1 MVNQDRNVWLEKY
14 RPKHLNEI
22 KGHNDEIKTIKH
34 QTESGQLPNM
44 LFSGPPGVGKT
55 ATAVAI
61 ARELYGENWSDYFLE
76 LNASDNRGID
86 VVRDDVKNFAKTAS
100 DENYRIIFLDES
112 DALTDDAQSALRR
125 TMETYSSNVRFIL
138 SCNYPSQIIP
148 PIQSRCSIHRFNKLD
163 DDAIVSQIKEICS
176 EEDIRIDD
184 SATNAIC
191 YTSDGDMRRT
201 INILQAVSIYEREIG
216 EEDIFNVTNTV
227 KPEVVRL
234 IIKQAVNGKFIK
246 SRNKTRN
253 IMENKGVTP
262 SELLEQFYDEIW
274 GNNIDISDKE
284 AIKISDHIGEVDYRL
299 TQGANEKIQIDSLL
313 SKISDLGGNNAN
325 N

>member
-1 MVNQDRNVWLEKY
+1 MVNQNRNVWLEKY
-14 RPKHLNEI
+14 RPKYLDDI
-22 KGHNDEIKTIKH
+22 KGHKNEIETIKR
-34 QTESGQLPNM
+34 QIESGQLPNM

-148 PIQSRCSIHRFNKLD
+148 PIQSRCSIHRFDKLD
-163 DDAIVSQIKEICS
+163 DDAIISQINEICS
-176 EEDIRIDD
+176 EESIKLNNSAID
-184 SATNAIC
+184 AIC
-191 YTSDGDMRRT
+191 YASDGDMRRT
-201 INILQAVSIYEREIG
+201 INILQAVSIYDREINK
-216 EEDIFNVTNTV
+216 EDIFEITNTV
-227 KPEVVRL
+227 KPEIVRS
-234 IIKQAVNGKFIK
+234 IIKDAVNGKFIK
-246 SRNKTRN
+246 ARDETRQ
-253 IMENKGVTP
+253 IMDEKGITS
-262 SELLEQFYDEIW
+262 SELLEQFYDVIW
-274 GNNIDISDKE
+274 NDNTNIKDKNAVQISDY
-284 AIKISDHIGEVDYRL
+284 IGEVDYRL

-313 SKISDLGGNNAN
+313 SKISDLNDK
-325 N
+325 

>member
-1 MVNQDRNVWLEKY
+1 MVNQNRNVWLEKY

-22 KGHNDEIKTIKH
+22 KGHNNEIETIKN
-34 QTESGQLPNM
+34 QIESGQLPNM

-61 ARELYGENWSDYFLE
+61 ARELYGEKWSDYFLE

-86 VVRDDVKNFAKTAS
+86 VVREDVKNFAKTAS

-148 PIQSRCSIHRFNKLD
+148 PIQSRCSIHRFDKLS
-163 DDAIVSQIKEICS
+163 DDAIVSQIEEIYS
-176 EEDIRIDD
+176 EENIQLDNSAID
-184 SATNAIC
+184 AIC
-191 YTSDGDMRRT
+191 YASNGDMRRT
-201 INILQAVSIYEREIG
+201 INILQAVSIYDREID
-216 EEDIFNVTNTV
+216 EEDIFEITNTV
-227 KPEVVRL
+227 KPEVVRS
-234 IIKQAVNGKFIK
+234 IIKEAINGKFIK

-253 IMENKGVTP
+253 IMENKGVTS

-274 GNNIDISDKE
+274 DSNMNIKGKD
-284 AIKISDHIGEVDYRL
+284 AVKISDHIGEVDYRL

-313 SKISDLGGNNAN
+313 SKISDLDKNNTN